1 MTAGEDSV
9 LAPVLDRVKGQP
21 EAVGLLRGALRA
33 PLHAYLFLGP
43 PGSGRL
49 DASIAFAAALLCPE
63 GGCGACA
70 SCREALA
77 LRHPDL
83 EVVERVGASILVKQ
97 AREVARL
104 ALRTP
109 RAARYQV
116 LILADFH
123 LVDEAAPALLKT
135 LEEPPDTT
143 VIIIT
148 AETIPSPFV
157 TIASRCVQV
166 PFKPLGDETINE
178 VLIGEGVEVATAK
191 AVSEVA
197 AGRLDRAR
205 LLARDPG
212 FAERLQRWKTVP
224 GRLDGTGAKV
234 AQIAD
239 ELLASIAEP
248 VEVVRAR
255 QAEEIARL
263 QAEAERR
270 GEKVIPG
277 RALLEE
283 RHARELR
290 RVRTDEI
297 RAGLAALSAVCRGR
311 LAEPDASPP
320 RLRAT
325 LSAIRGHRRGVVASH
340 TQRQRDDAA
349 AVAAVAPRHLNRL
362 LVAGAGAVGSE
373 GSGCG
378 RAQSL
383 PANGSCS

>member
-1 MTAGEDSV
+1 MTASLPSV
-9 LAPVLDRVKGQP
+9 PAPVLDRVKGQP
-21 EAVGLLRGALRA
+21 EAVGVLRGALRA

-49 DASIAFAAALLCPE
+49 EASIAFAAALLCPE
-63 GGCGACA
+63 GGCGECA

-116 LILADFH
+116 LVLADFH

-135 LEEPPDTT
+135 IEEPPDTT

-166 PFKPLGDETINE
+166 PFKPLGDETIIE
-178 VLIGEGVEVATAK
+178 VLMGEGVEVATAH
-191 AVSEVA
+191 AVAEVA
-197 AGRLDRAR
+197 GGRLDRAR

-212 FAERLQRWKTVP
+212 FAARLQRWKMVP
-224 GRLDGTGAKV
+224 GRLDGTGARV

-255 QAEEIARL
+255 QGEEIARL

-277 RALLEE
+277 RSLLEE
-283 RHARELR
+283 RH
-290 RVRTDEI
+290 
-297 RAGLAALSAVCRGR
+297 RASCDGYAPTRSAPG
-311 LAEPDASPP
+311 SPRSRQCAGTGSPSP
-320 RLRAT
+320 R
-325 LSAIRGHRRGVVASH
+325 S
-340 TQRQRDDAA
+340 
-349 AVAAVAPRHLNRL
+349 PR
-362 LVAGAGAVGSE
+362 S
-373 GSGCG
+373 GSGP
-378 RAQSL
+378 RFAAIEAINEASL
-383 PANGSCS
+383 RLTRNVNATMLLQWLLLHLDT